1 MSLAPKIKWNV
12 NEASIARIAKAY
24 KNRSLK
30 DVKEAIGFAA
40 KAGAKGTLDYKIVG
54 TATGVATPT
63 GSAWHYF
70 ANLARGNNFG
80 ARVDTGRMA
89 ESVGS
94 SEPRGTKGLYGA
106 TYGLPVDGPKYF
118 FQQEHGFTFETW
130 SGRRRKVPGMADKRY
145 KAQQKIDKA
154 ISTELRKR
162 MVSRGF
168 LSTASKGRDARVL
181 GRMDAG
187 MSFADAWSA
196 EYPGNEMYGDYM
208 RQKEM
213 RALEL
218 RSIGEL
224 RLEAFLQKLRSVEG
238 DLRAKSY
245 LWGLGRNKG
254 I

>member
-1 MSLAPKIKWNV
+1 MSLAPRIKWNV
-12 NEASIARIAKAY
+12 NEASIARIAKSY

-40 KAGAKGTLDYKIVG
+40 KAGAKGTLDFKIVG
-54 TATGVATPT
+54 TPTGAATPT

-70 ANLARGNNFG
+70 ANLVRGNNYG

-89 ESVGS
+89 SSVGS
-94 SEPRGTKGLYGA
+94 SEARGSRGVYGA
-106 TYGLPVDGPKYF
+106 TYGLPLDGPKYF
-118 FQQEHGFTFETW
+118 FQQEEGFTFETW

-154 ISTELRKR
+154 ISSELRKR

-168 LSTASKGRDARVL
+168 LSTASKGRDERILAK
-181 GRMDAG
+181 MEAG

-196 EYPGNEMYGDYM
+196 EYPGSEMYGDFM

-224 RLEAFLQKLRSVEG
+224 RLEAFLKNLSNMEG
-238 DLRAKSY
+238 QAKALKY
-245 LWGLGRNKG
+245 LGRLRG
-254 I
+254 SRD